1 MIYNNVCGIVEEIS
15 KEKQNI
21 YNLLKK
27 KNPKDMYLTKQT
39 KTNKKEL
46 NKNQEPL
53 NSYKKKMKK
62 EFNLKPIRRYG
73 RIEDCIH
80 R

>member
-1 MIYNNVCGIVEEIS
+1 
-15 KEKQNI
+15 
-21 YNLLKK
+21 
-27 KNPKDMYLTKQT
+27 MYLTKQT

-46 NKNQEPL
+46 NKIQEPL